1 MSGSASKNQFRLN
14 TWSLLAPVGVTLI
27 LIALWEFGVWAT
39 GVSPIVIP
47 SPVAVGKA
55 VGREWP
61 RLLEACGHT
70 ALAAMTGLAGSI
82 IFGVLTA
89 FAFSQSRLIRSAFYP
104 YAILLQTV
112 PIIAI
117 APIVVLAVDRGFY
130 GVALISMI
138 ISIFPIITSTTTG
151 LLQVDP
157 TLLELFQLHSA
168 SRWQTLWKLRLPN
181 SLPYLISGIR
191 IAGGAAIVG
200 AIVGEFF
207 VGSSLKGLGVL
218 IERKKSGIDTDELYA
233 TVLVSTLLGVAVFAF
248 VTVVGEWVLRRF
260 FAMSLSGRGR

>member
-1 MSGSASKNQFRLN
+1 MIVDTRKLKSIALQIA
-14 TWSLLAPVGVTLI
+14 APMAVTI
-27 LIALWEFGVWAT
+27 LVIALWDLCVRAT
-39 GVSPIVIP
+39 GVPAIVIP
-47 SPVAVGKA
+47 PPIDVARA
-55 VGREWP
+55 LAREWP
-61 RLLEACGHT
+61 RLLEACGQT
-70 ALAAMTGLAGSI
+70 ARSALLGLSGSI
-82 IFGVLTA
+82 VAGVLSA
-89 FAFSQSRLIRSAFYP
+89 FAFSQSRLIRHAFYP

-117 APIVVLAVDRGFY
+117 APIVVIAVNRGSF

-138 ISIFPIITSTTTG
+138 ISVFPIMTSTTTG

-157 TLLELFQLHSA
+157 SLLELFRLHSA
-168 SRWQTLWKLRLPN
+168 TRWQTLWKLRLPN
-181 SLPYLISGIR
+181 ALPYLISGIR

-233 TVLVSTLLGVAVFAF
+233 TVLVSTLLGVTVFA
-248 VTVVGEWVLRRF
+248 TSTLVGEWVLRRF
-260 FAMSLSGRGR
+260 FGKSLDGSGR

>member
-1 MSGSASKNQFRLN
+1 MNVSKKYVQ
-14 TWSLLAPVGVTLI
+14 GTLI
-27 LIALWEFGVWAT
+27 QVTAPIVVTILVLAIWQFGVWAS
-39 GVSPIVIP
+39 GISNIVIP
-47 SPVAVGKA
+47 SPIEVAA
-55 VGREWP
+55 ALNRESSKLW
-61 RLLEACGHT
+61 EACIET
-70 ALAAMTGLAGSI
+70 ATAAMVGLAGSI
-82 IFGVLTA
+82 VFGVLWA

-117 APIVVLAVDRGFY
+117 APIVVIAVDRGFY

-151 LLQVDP
+151 LLQVDSS
-157 TLLELFQLHSA
+157 LLELFRLNGA
-168 SRWQTLWKLRLPN
+168 TRWQTLWKLRLPN
-181 SLPYLISGIR
+181 ALPYLISGVR

-218 IERKKSGIDTDELYA
+218 IERKKSGIHTDELYA
-233 TVLVSTLLGVAVFAF
+233 TVLVSTLLGISVFAT
-248 VTVVGEWVLRRF
+248 VTLLGEWILKRYF
-260 FAMSLSGRGR
+260 GMSLGGERSR